1 MRGVALALG
10 GGGVRGYAHLG
21 VLAVLEEAGI
31 PIRGL
36 AGSSAGALAAAAYA
50 FGHKDPWRVH
60 EAIFDQEIAGRKAL
74 FPTGSNRQ
82 GGNLRTLA
90 RLFTAFRRP
99 HLFEAER
106 IALGLQRL
114 FGEARLEASSIP
126 LAIQAADLLT
136 GERVILRQGP
146 VWKAVLASM
155 AIPGLFPPV
164 PWEGRLLVDGDVVEK
179 VPVRAAKELFPK
191 VVAVDVSNPPPKEG
205 PKTALEAALLAG
217 EASRRRLKDLALWEA
232 DLVIALNPPMAIDTF
247 DHEKLPLV
255 YELGKKRAR
264 ERLKEVQAL
273 ARVRLKDLAWALRFR
288 P

>member
-1 MRGVALALG
+1 M
-10 GGGVRGYAHLG
+10 RGYAHLG
-21 VLAVLEEAGI
+21 VLAVLEEARI

-50 FGHKDPWRVH
+50 FGHKDPWRIH
-60 EAIFDQEIAGRKAL
+60 EAIFDQEIAGL
-74 FPTGSNRQ
+74 RQ
-82 GGNLRTLA
+82 GGNLRALA

-106 IALGLQRL
+106 IAQGLQRL
-114 FGEARLEASSIP
+114 FGEARLEASPIP

-136 GERVILRQGP
+136 GERVVLRQGP
-146 VWKAVLASM
+146 VWEAVLASM

-164 PWEGRLLVDGDVVEK
+164 PWEGRLLVDGDVAEK
-179 VPVRAAKELFPK
+179 VPVRAAKELFLK

-217 EASRRRLKDLALWEA
+217 EASRRRLKDLALREA
-232 DLVIALNPPMAIDTF
+232 DLVIALNPPKAIGTF
-247 DHEKLPLV
+247 DHEALPLV
-255 YELGKKRAR
+255 YQLGQKRTR
-264 ERLKEVQAL
+264 EHLEEIKALSRL
-273 ARVRLKDLAWALRFR
+273 RLKDVARALRLS

>member
-60 EAIFDQEIAGRKAL
+60 EAIFDQEIAGL
-74 FPTGSNRQ
+74 RQ

-217 EASRRRLKDLALWEA
+217 EASRRRLKDLALQGA
-232 DLVIALNPPMAIDTF
+232 DLVIALNPPMAIGTF
-247 DHEKLPLV
+247 DHEALPLV
-255 YELGKKRAR
+255 YQLGQKRAR
-264 ERLKEVQAL
+264 EHLEGIKAL
-273 ARVRLKDLAWALRFR
+273 SRVRLKDVARALRLSQ
-288 P
+288 

>member
-21 VLAVLEEAGI
+21 VLAVLKEARI

-50 FGHKDPWRVH
+50 FGHKDPWKVH
-60 EAIFDQEIAGRKAL
+60 EAILDQEIAGL
-74 FPTGSNRQ
+74 RQ

-90 RLFTAFRRP
+90 RLFAALRHP
-99 HLFEAER
+99 HLFATEK

-114 FGEARLEASSIP
+114 FGEARLEDSPIP

-136 GERVILRQGP
+136 GEAIVLRKGP
-146 VWKAVLASM
+146 VWRAVLASM

-164 PWEGRLLVDGDVVEK
+164 TWDGRLLVDGDVAEK
-179 VPVRAAKELFPK
+179 VPVGAAKALFPK
-191 VVAVDVSNPPPKEG
+191 VVAVDVSNPPPQEG

-217 EASRRRLKDLALWEA
+217 EASRRRLKDRALREA
-232 DLVIALNPPMAIDTF
+232 DLVLALNPPMTIDTF
-247 DHEKLPLV
+247 DHEKIPLV
-255 YELGKKRAR
+255 YELGRKRAQ
-264 ERLKEVQAL
+264 ERLREIRAL
-273 ARVRLKDLAWALRFR
+273 AQIRLKDLALALRVR

>member
-1 MRGVALALG
+1 MALG

-50 FGHKDPWRVH
+50 FGHKDPWGVH
-60 EAIFDQEIAGRKAL
+60 EAIFDQEIAG
-74 FPTGSNRQ
+74 FRQ

-99 HLFEAER
+99 HLFQAER
-106 IALGLQRL
+106 IAQGLQRL
-114 FGEARLEASSIP
+114 LGEARLEDSPIP

-136 GERVILRQGP
+136 GERVVLRQGP
-146 VWKAVLASM
+146 VWRAVLASM

-179 VPVRAAKELFPK
+179 VPVRAAKALFPK
-191 VVAVDVSNPPPKEG
+191 VVAVDVSNPPPQEG

-217 EASRRRLKDLALWEA
+217 EASRRRLKELALREA
-232 DLVIALNPPMAIDTF
+232 DVIIALEPPFPIDTF

-255 YELGKKRAR
+255 YELGQRRAR
-264 ERLKEVQAL
+264 ERLKEIQAL
-273 ARVRLKDLAWALRFR
+273 SRIRLKDLAWALRLA